1 MVSFER
7 AINAL
12 TIIIKDPSDRFLFQ
26 FGTSKNRKINEIK
39 GSQRKKKEIV
49 KMIDLLL
56 NIEVVENLWSLYA

>member
-1 MVSFER
+1 MTYIVLEKTNVKCSEMLLYL
-7 AINAL
+7 I
-12 TIIIKDPSDRFLFQ
+12 
-26 FGTSKNRKINEIK
+26 RKINEIK